1 MATKAENRAGVT
13 VSTLGALTREMP
25 LEGDHQFEE
34 FAIKGVAIATERAV
48 VRSFGEERLVISDE
62 SIVSEDTIPL
72 LAEHNPQKQSL
83 GWATNLRVVDKVLR
97 ADIVFD
103 RDYDKARK
111 MYESVVKGNRHDL
124 SIGYITLEASMKTLG
139 ASLAESYTVS
149 KFNLCDVSVVGRGA
163 DSGAG
168 FYRSAEDVGNIL
180 TDESIPETMT
190 KPAGDNKPEDKADQ
204 AEPVEKIKTRA
215 ASAPVAEP
223 KPKVET
229 RASAI
234 DLMELGDE
242 YGIEQSTIKGWV
254 RDGVTLTAAKDNVL
268 AALKKRS
275 AADVPVRF
283 TDAAP
288 KEDQTKYQDGKVK
301 YSMRGAIDFLVSNQ
315 LGDGNFSAEAS
326 LARDVSKDLGGGTGQ
341 KLRVPY
347 EALNTRA
354 FEASAT
360 KQGAKLITDEVR
372 MSEFQKFLYANTVS
386 GKLGLKTL
394 TGLTDNVVIPVQT
407 KSISASYVS
416 EGSAGSSVDM
426 EATNIKLSPSTAIAL
441 TKVTN
446 LARAQMPG
454 IQSILQ
460 DDLLNQLRLAVDRT
474 TLIGGGSNEPT
485 GIMATSGVTI
495 ARTGSSNAASRK
507 FKLEE
512 ILTLVGKIQNAN
524 VMGNLKIVTEPNVI
538 NAWRKEKDTDGQ
550 YLWSANTDMTTV
562 MDVPGYLWGIPVYA
576 STNLRN
582 SGDAVTDH
590 RLIIGVF
597 DYGYQAFW
605 GNSFNLEIGTTG
617 SDFAS
622 DTASIRAVVYH
633 SAAVAR
639 AAAFEGVSKIEV

>member
-1 MATKAENRAGVT
+1 MPLQGEQKAEDFSIRN
-13 VSTLGALTREMP
+13 
-25 LEGDHQFEE
+25 
-34 FAIKGVAIATERAV
+34 VAIATEKAV
-48 VRSFGEERLVISDE
+48 VRSFGEERLVISDD
-62 SIVSEDTIPL
+62 SVVSEDTIPL
-72 LAEHNPQKQSL
+72 LKEHNPTKRSL

-103 RDYDKARK
+103 KDYAEARD
-111 MYESVVKGNRHDL
+111 MYESVVKGSRHDL
-124 SIGYITLEASMKTLG
+124 SIGYITLEANMKTLG
-139 ASLAESYTVS
+139 ASLAESYTVNR
-149 KFNLCDVSVVGRGA
+149 FNLCDVSVVGRGA

-168 FYRSAEDVGNIL
+168 FYRAADVGNISAEPDL
-180 TDESIPETMT
+180 KTMT
-190 KPAGDNKPEDKADQ
+190 KPNGNDTKDKAVQ
-204 AEPVEKIKTRA
+204 ADAPEKEPATRA
-215 ASAPVAEP
+215 ASAPAVADNSND
-223 KPKVET
+223 KRKVET
-229 RASAI
+229 RASALE
-234 DLMELGDE
+234 LMELAEE
-242 YGIEQSTIKGWV
+242 YNIDPATVKGWV
-254 RDGVTLTAAKDNVL
+254 KEGVTMAAAKDSVL
-268 AALKKRS
+268 SALKTRS
-275 AADVPVRF
+275 AADTPVRF
-283 TDAAP
+283 ADVAP
-288 KEDQTKYQDGKVK
+288 KEDETKYQDGKTR

-454 IQSILQ
+454 IQSVLQ

-495 ARTGSSNAASRK
+495 ARTGNTNAASRK

-582 SGDAVTDH
+582 SGDAATDH